1 MKKKAR
7 PGAEGVAGA
16 AELASTMQGLR
27 EAFDQLSKRVDK
39 MSQDM
44 PAKRARTTEPPSTP
58 PRQGRSAIRSPRG
71 ASGRK
76 RRGSSTSSAGR
87 HSSQPGVRSKA
98 RGHKEGRSRTS
109 AGLRDESDAEDS
121 SGEAGPA
128 GQRKWPPSEYW
139 VTAAHEP
146 GLPAWA
152 IHRRALTDRAGG
164 DAGVVWDE
172 VDVAN
177 PSSILST
184 YSNGEEPPGL
194 HLSEELR
201 DSILD
206 GYYVNV
212 FTLLQK
218 WGTEARTLK
227 HDKKE
232 KKERSEEAERTFINW
247 VSGYLV
253 YAGVVA
259 TAYPERGWHLI
270 NHMSNVVEARVL
282 AGEGAAI
289 DYDETCRKLA
299 SRNERA
305 RWDLLQDKIWLQ
317 EVGPC
322 IKGKSEV
329 KPDRWSARKYRS
341 RGVCWEYNQGRCRR
355 ARCKFSHACEL
366 CGGGTQE
373 GLLHVGSGRAAALS
387 ERPAPLRQRQRK
399 RGRGVLRHVSCN
411 HFQTLAHPPC
421 FWSLAVTP
429 VRVAALRPLLAAYPL
444 REAAQ
449 YILEGFT
456 DGFRI
461 PSGGPRVATDSDN
474 L

>member
-1 MKKKAR
+1 
-7 PGAEGVAGA
+7 
-16 AELASTMQGLR
+16 MQGLR
-27 EAFDQLSKRVDK
+27 EAFEQLSEKVDR
-39 MSQDM
+39 MSHDA
-44 PAKRARTTEPPSTP
+44 PAKRARVVELPGTP
-58 PRQGRSAIRSPRG
+58 PRQGRSARRSSRG

-87 HSSQPGVRSKA
+87 HSSQPGERNRA
-98 RGHKEGRSRTS
+98 RGSKDGRSRATTS
-109 AGLRDESDAEDS
+109 LQDDSDTEES

-128 GQRKWPPSEYW
+128 GDRKRPPGAYW
-139 VTAAHEP
+139 ATAAHEP

-152 IHRRALTDRAGG
+152 IHRRALAYRAGG
-164 DAGVVWDE
+164 TPGVVWDE
-172 VDVAN
+172 VDVAE

-218 WGTEARTLK
+218 RGTEARTLK
-227 HDKKE
+227 SDKKE
-232 KKERSEEAERTFINW
+232 KKERSEEAERTFLNW

-289 DYDETCRKLA
+289 DYDETCHKLA

-305 RWDLLQDKIWLQ
+305 RWDLLQDKVWLR

-322 IKGKSEV
+322 IKGKPE
-329 KPDRWSARKYRS
+329 
-341 RGVCWEYNQGRCRR
+341 
-355 ARCKFSHACEL
+355 
-366 CGGGTQE
+366 
-373 GLLHVGSGRAAALS
+373 
-387 ERPAPLRQRQRK
+387 
-399 RGRGVLRHVSCN
+399 
-411 HFQTLAHPPC
+411 
-421 FWSLAVTP
+421 
-429 VRVAALRPLLAAYPL
+429 
-444 REAAQ
+444 
-449 YILEGFT
+449 
-456 DGFRI
+456 
-461 PSGGPRVATDSDN
+461 
-474 L
+474 